1 MAIDLLAIQPHK
13 VSRSLKGYSVFFYG
27 EPKSG
32 KTTTAVRFPD
42 SLLLAFEKG
51 YNAIPGVRA
60 QPIEKWSDFKSVLR
74 QLRKDELKA
83 AYQTIVVDTVDIAYG
98 LCEKYICAQNG
109 VSVLSEIPYGKGYQ
123 LVEKEF
129 DECLRQIVQLDYGL
143 VMISHSQDKL
153 FKDEEGEEY
162 NQIIPTMDKRGNKI
176 VTRMADIIGY
186 SRTIETEE
194 GTQTRLFI
202 RGTSRF
208 VAGSRFPD
216 TPDSIIF
223 SYQNLVDTIH
233 DAVEKLED
241 QYGASAITDENSNL
255 YAVDDTIEEVEV
267 EELIEKFQELASELA
282 EQDEKYFV
290 PRIQTIVRNVLG
302 EGKKIVD
309 ATPDQVDLV
318 QVALEE
324 LQDIAE
330 RKLGK

>member
-74 QLRKDELKA
+74 QLRKDELKEV
-83 AYQTIVVDTVDIAYG
+83 YQTIVVDTVDIAYG

-143 VMISHSQDKL
+143 VMISHSQDKV

-186 SRTIETEE
+186 SRTVETEE
-194 GTQTRLFI
+194 SSETRLYMRGTQ
-202 RGTSRF
+202 RF

-216 TPDSIIF
+216 TPDYIVF
-223 SYQNLVDTIH
+223 SYQNLVNAIH
-233 DAVEKLED
+233 DAVEKLEE
-241 QYGASAITDENSNL
+241 QYGTESITDENSNL
-255 YAVDDTIEEVEV
+255 YILDDSTGDVEV
-267 EELIEKFQELASELA
+267 EELIEQFQELAGSLA
-282 EQDEKYFV
+282 EQDEKYFI

-302 EGKKIVD
+302 EGKKIID

-324 LQDIAE
+324 LQDIAD
-330 RKLGK
+330 KKNGK

>member
-1 MAIDLLAIQPHK
+1 MAIDLLTIQPHK

-74 QLRKDELKA
+74 QLRKDELKEV
-83 AYQTIVVDTVDIAYG
+83 YQTIVVDTVDIAYG

-143 VMISHSQDKL
+143 VMISHSQDKV

-186 SRTIETEE
+186 SRTVETEE
-194 GTQTRLFI
+194 SSETRLYMRGTQ
-202 RGTSRF
+202 RF

-216 TPDSIIF
+216 TPDYIVF
-223 SYQNLVDTIH
+223 SYQNLVNAIH
-233 DAVEKLED
+233 DAVEKLEE
-241 QYGASAITDENSNL
+241 QYGAESITDENSNL
-255 YAVDDTIEEVEV
+255 YILDNSTGDVEV
-267 EELIEKFQELASELA
+267 EELIEQFQELAGSLA
-282 EQDEKYFV
+282 EQDEKYFI

-302 EGKKIVD
+302 EGKKIID

-324 LQDIAE
+324 LQDVAD
-330 RKLGK
+330 KKNGK

>member
-51 YNAIPGVRA
+51 YNTIPGVRA

-74 QLRKDELKA
+74 QLRKDELKEV
-83 AYQTIVVDTVDIAYG
+83 YQTIVVDTVDIAYG

-143 VMISHSQDKL
+143 VMISHSQDKV

-186 SRTIETEE
+186 SRTVETEE
-194 GTQTRLFI
+194 SSETRLYMRGTQ
-202 RGTSRF
+202 RF

-216 TPDSIIF
+216 TPDYIVF
-223 SYQNLVDTIH
+223 SYQNLVNAIH
-233 DAVEKLED
+233 DAVEKLEE
-241 QYGASAITDENSNL
+241 QYGAESITDENSNL
-255 YAVDDTIEEVEV
+255 YILDNSTGDVEV
-267 EELIEKFQELASELA
+267 EELIEQFQELAGSLA
-282 EQDEKYFV
+282 EQDEKYFI

-302 EGKKIVD
+302 EGKKIID

-324 LQDIAE
+324 LQDVAD
-330 RKLGK
+330 KKNGK